1 MKVWHG
7 RARHAGS
14 RLVLMAA
21 VLIVMACSDS
31 GAPELG
37 AQTSPHSAQSAASA
51 GHQHAVKH
59 GDGLDWQPAPP
70 IFPSGAQM
78 AVVQGDP
85 SAAGVIFTVRLRFP
99 NGYVLPAHFHPTD
112 EHVTV
117 MSGTFLVGLGDV
129 FSEKA
134 LLPPLR
140 NGDFITAPA
149 NANHFAM
156 ARGLTVVQVHAI
168 GPFQLTYVNPKDD
181 PTK

>member
-1 MKVWHG
+1 MNVGHG
-7 RARHAGS
+7 TTKHPGS
-14 RLVLMAA
+14 RLALIAAALMM
-21 VLIVMACSDS
+21 IACSDS

-37 AQTSPHSAQSAASA
+37 AQTSPHTAQTSASG

-59 GDGLDWQPAPP
+59 GDGLEWQPAPP
-70 IFPSGAQM
+70 IFPAGAQM

-85 SAAGVIFTVRLRFP
+85 SAAGAIFTVRLRFP

-140 NGDFITAPA
+140 RGDFITAPA

-156 ARGLTVVQVHAI
+156 ARGETVVQVHAI
-168 GPFQLTYVNPKDD
+168 GPFQLTYVNPEDD